1 MTAFRVLRFIYE
13 LCIRTVCHVCNDLS
27 TQVGHLLPTAD
38 CPNPLIH
45 LLPVPAAL
53 ISGPAE
59 NSASCLF
66 SKLIDSQGVNDIAR
80 SQHHHC
86 FDPC

>member
-1 MTAFRVLRFIYE
+1 MTAFRILRFMYE
-13 LCIRTVCHVCNDLS
+13 LYEQFVKYVMNELS

-53 ISGPAE
+53 ISGPAD

-66 SKLIDSQGVNDIAR
+66 SKLIDSPGVNDIAR

-86 FDPC
+86 FDP